1 MAPCIDSPW
10 CSHRIRTR
18 ACGRRQRGPRDRRRR
33 NAPEELLVAA
43 ADPNVLVRRSAVK
56 ALGSFDDPTTAETID
71 QRTED
76 EDREV
81 ALRAAEALLAL
92 ARRPRAAPEARARL
106 ESSSAWAV
114 EYAGKIADVANARK
128 VAEVTA

>member
-1 MAPCIDSPW
+1 M
-10 CSHRIRTR
+10 
-18 ACGRRQRGPRDRRRR
+18 
-33 NAPEELLVAA
+33 
-43 ADPNVLVRRSAVK
+43 RRSAVK